1 MALKIRLAR
10 GGAKK
15 RPFYRIVV
23 ADSRAPLKGR
33 FVQKIGYF
41 DPLLDKTDERALH
54 LDADRAKYWI
64 SQGAKPSDRV
74 ARFLDKAGLWTRP
87 TRKNPQKAVPK
98 TKAQERLKAKE
109 DAEKEATLAAKEA
122 AKAEKEAVKE
132 AKKEAAT
139 ATKEDAKPEQE
150 AAKPE
155 QEAKKEDATATKE
168 EAVKEDSEESKKADA

>member
-109 DAEKEATLAAKEA
+109 EAEKEATLAAKEA
-122 AKAEKEAVKE
+122 AKAEKEAAKEAATAEKE
-132 AKKEAAT
+132 AKKDAAT

-150 AAKPE
+150 A
-155 QEAKKEDATATKE
+155 KKKTPRRQ
-168 EAVKEDSEESKKADA
+168 KKKL